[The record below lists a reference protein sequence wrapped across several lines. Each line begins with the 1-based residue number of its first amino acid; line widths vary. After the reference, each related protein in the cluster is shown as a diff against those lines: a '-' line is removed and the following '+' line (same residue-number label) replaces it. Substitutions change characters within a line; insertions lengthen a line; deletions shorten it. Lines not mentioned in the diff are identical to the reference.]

1 MFIAIV
7 DFSTAAADRPAAL
20 TQLEGE
26 RLIVR
31 AMPGCSDF
39 RVFASSEHDTDITV
53 LHEWDDESSFRA
65 YLDSDAFSRSGL
77 VLRPLMSGTPTS
89 RRFHAEPAE
98 TVA

>member
-65 YLDSDAFSRSGL
+65 YLDSEAFNRSGL
-77 VLRPLMSGTPTS
+77 VLRPLMVGVPSS
-89 RRFHAEPAE
+89 RRFRAELAE
-98 TVA
+98 AVA